1 MGVVEPENRGET
13 MFGTDYASMV
23 IYKQR
28 EEEIRKQAEQHRIN
42 TEKTE
47 EHPRRRITRIN
58 NS

>member
-47 EHPRRRITRIN
+47 EHPRN